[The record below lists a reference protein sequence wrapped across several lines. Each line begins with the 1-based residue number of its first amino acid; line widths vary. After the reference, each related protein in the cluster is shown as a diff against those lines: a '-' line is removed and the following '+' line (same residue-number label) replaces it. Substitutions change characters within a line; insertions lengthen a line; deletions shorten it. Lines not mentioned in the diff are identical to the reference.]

1 MCTGFAD
8 GKPLV
13 SPITSHVLDTAR
25 GSPAEGVRIVLEKKA
40 AGSSDVWE
48 ATAVA
53 VTNSDGRVPSLL
65 PPAPSIQPSIYRCAL
80 RHLWNS
86 GRLDSS
92 LSS

>member
-1 MCTGFAD
+1 MCNVAAD

-40 AGSSDVWE
+40 AGSSDIWE

-65 PPAPSIQPSIYRCAL
+65 PPAPAVEPGIYRSTL
-80 RHLWNS
+80 LTYED
-86 GRLDSS
+86 RL
-92 LSS
+92 LLEVLQPR